1 LEENKGV
8 NMGEYN
14 GKINVSKDSMLFV
27 VNSVFNQGIKEST
40 TKENILKL
48 MPAIYE
54 NADDEEIIKM
64 LPYRTYKDLE
74 RLIDYIK
81 TSDDIKSFFYKREHP
96 DIRFLEE
103 AMIIVMRAKH
113 LEYNYSFNPGVIEKL
128 TRLFSDENK
137 KIAERYGNIENL
149 TVGMLYEYGIVDF
162 DFLRK
167 QLCKYMNEI
176 ITEEEL
182 RDIFFTRMNLNR
194 FVNDYNIKW
203 TNTNEVQYFVTYLD
217 EEYSPIDIGEIAE
230 EQKARK
236 MKYKQFSKQELLK
249 REEYLYDER
258 AKKLYKF
265 LKSKNDNIY
274 EWTFKRLLK
283 NNELGI
289 DILGDLSN
297 MCMFADDIELKK
309 FMDLFTDWYNN
320 SPQYMLGGYSP
331 IEFRKTF
338 K

>member
-1 LEENKGV
+1 
-8 NMGEYN
+8 MGEYN
-14 GKINVSKDSMLFV
+14 GRINVSKDTMLFV
-27 VNSVFNQGIKEST
+27 VNSVFNKDIKEST
-40 TKENILKL
+40 TKEEILKM
-48 MPAIYE
+48 MPDIYE
-54 NADDEEIIKM
+54 NAVDEEILKM

-74 RLIDYIK
+74 RLIEYVK
-81 TSDDIKSFFYKREHP
+81 TSDDIKTFFYKREHP

-103 AMIIVMRAKH
+103 AMIIVMRVKH
-113 LEYNYSFNPGVIEKL
+113 HDYNYTLNPGVIEKL
-128 TRLFSDENK
+128 NGLFSKENRE
-137 KIAERYGNIENL
+137 IAKRYGEIENL
-149 TVGMLYEYGIVDF
+149 TRGMLYAYGIVDF
-162 DFLRK
+162 EFLRK

-176 ITEEEL
+176 ITETEL
-182 RDIFFTRMNLNR
+182 RDIYFTRLNLNT
-194 FVNDYNIKW
+194 FVNDYNIRW
-203 TNTNEVQYFVTYLD
+203 TNTNEIQPFVTYLD
-217 EEYSPIDIGEIAE
+217 EEEVLIDIGQIAE
-230 EQKARK
+230 EQKARR

-289 DILGDLSN
+289 DILVDLSN
-297 MCMFADDIELKK
+297 MCMFEDDIELKK

-331 IEFRKTF
+331 IEFRETF

>member
-1 LEENKGV
+1 
-8 NMGEYN
+8 MGEYN

-113 LEYNYSFNPGVIEKL
+113 LEYNYSLNPSVIEKL

>member
-1 LEENKGV
+1 
-8 NMGEYN
+8 MGEYN

-48 MPAIYE
+48 MPDIYE
-54 NADDEEIIKM
+54 NADDKEIIKM
-64 LPYRTYKDLE
+64 LPYRAYKDLE
-74 RLIDYIK
+74 RLIEYIK

-103 AMIIVMRAKH
+103 AMIIVMRVKH
-113 LEYNYSFNPGVIEKL
+113 LEYNYSLNPGVIEKL

-162 DFLRK
+162 EFLRK

-176 ITEEEL
+176 ITEKEL
-182 RDIFFTRMNLNR
+182 RYIYFTRLNLNT
-194 FVNDYNIKW
+194 FVNDYDIRW
-203 TNTNEVQYFVTYLD
+203 TNTNEIQSFVTYLD

-236 MKYKQFSKQELLK
+236 MKYKQFSKQEILK
-249 REEYLYDER
+249 REEYYCNEK
-258 AKKLYKF
+258 AQKLYNF
-265 LKSKNDNIY
+265 LKSKNNNIF
-274 EWTFKRLLK
+274 EWTFKELVK
-283 NNELGI
+283 KNELGI
-289 DILGDLSN
+289 NILGEFSN
-297 MCMFADDIELKK
+297 MCMFEDDLELKK

-331 IEFRKTF
+331 IEFRNA
-338 K
+338 

>member
-1 LEENKGV
+1 
-8 NMGEYN
+8 MGEYN
-14 GKINVSKDSMLFV
+14 GRINVSKDTMLFV
-27 VNSVFNQGIKEST
+27 VNSVFNKDIKEST
-40 TKENILKL
+40 TKEEILKM
-48 MPAIYE
+48 MPEIYE
-54 NADDEEIIKM
+54 KADEEKIIEM
-64 LPYRTYKDLE
+64 LPYRAYKDLE
-74 RLIDYIK
+74 RLIEYAK
-81 TSDDIKSFFYKREHP
+81 TSDDIKTFFYKREHP

-103 AMIIVMRAKH
+103 AMIIVLRVKYH
-113 LEYNYSFNPGVIEKL
+113 DYNYTLNPGVIEKL
-128 TRLFSDENK
+128 KGLFSEKNK

-149 TVGMLYEYGIVDF
+149 TKCMLYAYGIVEF

-176 ITEEEL
+176 ITEKEL
-182 RDIFFTRMNLNR
+182 RDIYFTRLNLNT
-194 FVNDYNIKW
+194 FVNDYDIRW

-230 EQKARK
+230 EQKARR

-258 AKKLYKF
+258 AKKLYEF

-297 MCMFADDIELKK
+297 MCMFEDDKELKK

-331 IEFRKTF
+331 IEFRETF

>member
-1 LEENKGV
+1 MK
-8 NMGEYN
+8 EYN
-14 GKINVSKDSMLFV
+14 GRINVPKDTMLFV
-27 VNSVFNQGIKEST
+27 VNSVLDNDVKEST
-40 TKENILKL
+40 TKEDILK
-48 MPAIYE
+48 MIPNIYE
-54 NADDEEIIKM
+54 KADEERIIEM

-74 RLIDYIK
+74 RLMEYVK
-81 TSDDIKSFFYKREHP
+81 TSDDIKTFFYKKEHP
-96 DIRFLEE
+96 SIRFLEE
-103 AMIIVMRAKH
+103 AMIIVTRVKYH
-113 LEYNYSFNPGVIEKL
+113 DYNYTLNPGVIEKL
-128 TRLFSDENK
+128 NGLFSEENR
-137 KIAERYGNIENL
+137 KIAQRYGEIENL
-149 TVGMLYEYGIVDF
+149 TRGMLYSYGIVDF

-176 ITEEEL
+176 ITETEL
-182 RDIFFTRMNLNR
+182 RDIYFTRLNLNT
-194 FVNDYNIKW
+194 FVNDYNIRW
-203 TNTNEVQYFVTYLD
+203 TNTNEIQPFVTYLN
-217 EEYSPIDIGEIAE
+217 EEEVTIDIGEIAE

-274 EWTFKRLLK
+274 EWTFRKLLK

-297 MCMFADDIELKK
+297 ICMFEDDFELRK

-331 IEFRKTF
+331 NEFRKTF

>member
-1 LEENKGV
+1 
-8 NMGEYN
+8 MSEYN
-14 GKINVSKDSMLFV
+14 GRINISKDSMLFV

-40 TKENILKL
+40 TKEEILKM
-48 MPAIYE
+48 MPDIYKE
-54 NADDEEIIKM
+54 ADEEKIIEM
-64 LPYRTYKDLE
+64 LPYRAYKDLE
-74 RLIDYIK
+74 KLIEYAK
-81 TSDDIKSFFYKREHP
+81 TSDDIKTFFYKREHP

-103 AMIIVMRAKH
+103 AMIIVMRVKYH
-113 LEYNYSFNPGVIEKL
+113 DYNYTLNPGVIEKL
-128 TRLFSDENK
+128 NGLFSKENRE
-137 KIAERYGNIENL
+137 IAKRYGEIENL
-149 TVGMLYEYGIVDF
+149 TRGMLYAYGIVDF
-162 DFLRK
+162 EFLRK

-176 ITEEEL
+176 ITETEL
-182 RDIFFTRMNLNR
+182 RDIYFTRLNLNT
-194 FVNDYNIKW
+194 FVNDYNIRW
-203 TNTNEVQYFVTYLD
+203 TNTNEIQPFVTYLD
-217 EEYSPIDIGEIAE
+217 EEEVPIDIGQIAD

-297 MCMFADDIELKK
+297 MCMFEDDFELKK

-331 IEFRKTF
+331 IEFRETF

>member
-1 LEENKGV
+1 
-8 NMGEYN
+8 M
-14 GKINVSKDSMLFV
+14 
-27 VNSVFNQGIKEST
+27 
-40 TKENILKL
+40 
-48 MPAIYE
+48 
-54 NADDEEIIKM
+54 
-64 LPYRTYKDLE
+64 
-74 RLIDYIK
+74 
-81 TSDDIKSFFYKREHP
+81 
-96 DIRFLEE
+96 
-103 AMIIVMRAKH
+103 
-113 LEYNYSFNPGVIEKL
+113 
-128 TRLFSDENK
+128 
-137 KIAERYGNIENL
+137 
-149 TVGMLYEYGIVDF
+149 
-162 DFLRK
+162 
-167 QLCKYMNEI
+167 CKYMNEI

>member
-1 LEENKGV
+1 
-8 NMGEYN
+8 
-14 GKINVSKDSMLFV
+14 
-27 VNSVFNQGIKEST
+27 
-40 TKENILKL
+40 
-48 MPAIYE
+48 
-54 NADDEEIIKM
+54 M

-74 RLIDYIK
+74 RLIEYAK
-81 TSDDIKSFFYKREHP
+81 TSDDIKTFFYKREHP

-103 AMIIVMRAKH
+103 AMIIVLRVKYH
-113 LEYNYSFNPGVIEKL
+113 DYNYTLNPGVIEKL
-128 TRLFSDENK
+128 KVLFSEENK
-137 KIAERYGNIENL
+137 KIAKRYGEIENL
-149 TVGMLYEYGIVDF
+149 TKCMLYAYGIVEF

-176 ITEEEL
+176 ITEKEL
-182 RDIFFTRMNLNR
+182 RDIYFTRLNLNT
-194 FVNDYNIKW
+194 FVNDYDIRW

-230 EQKARK
+230 EQKARR

-289 DILGDLSN
+289 DILSDLSN
-297 MCMFADDIELKK
+297 VCMFEDDKELKK

-320 SPQYMLGGYSP
+320 SPQYMLGGYSS
-331 IEFRKTF
+331 IEFRETF
-338 K
+338 E

>member
-1 LEENKGV
+1 
-8 NMGEYN
+8 MGEYN
-14 GKINVSKDSMLFV
+14 GRINLSKDTMLFV
-27 VNSVFNQGIKEST
+27 VNSVFNKDIKEST
-40 TKENILKL
+40 TKEEILKM
-48 MPAIYE
+48 MPDIYE

-64 LPYRTYKDLE
+64 LPYRAYNYLE
-74 RLIDYIK
+74 KLIEYIK

-103 AMIIVMRAKH
+103 AMIIVMRAKYSD
-113 LEYNYSFNPGVIEKL
+113 YNYSLNPGVIEKL
-128 TRLFSDENK
+128 KRLFSKENRE
-137 KIAERYGNIENL
+137 IAKRYGEIENL
-149 TVGMLYEYGIVDF
+149 TRRMLYAYGIVDF
-162 DFLRK
+162 EFLRK
-167 QLCKYMNEI
+167 QLCKYMKEI
-176 ITEEEL
+176 ITETEL
-182 RDIFFTRMNLNR
+182 RDIYFTRLNLNT
-194 FVNDYNIKW
+194 FVNDYDIRW
-203 TNTNEVQYFVTYLD
+203 TNTNEIQPFVTYLD
-217 EEYSPIDIGEIAE
+217 EEEVPIDIGQIAE

-258 AKKLYKF
+258 AKKLYNF
-265 LKSKNDNIY
+265 LKSKNNNIY

-297 MCMFADDIELKK
+297 MCMFENDIELKK

-320 SPQYMLGGYSP
+320 SPQYILGGYSP
-331 IEFRKTF
+331 IEFRETF

>member
-1 LEENKGV
+1 
-8 NMGEYN
+8 MGEYN
-14 GKINVSKDSMLFV
+14 GRINVSKDTMLFV
-27 VNSVFNQGIKEST
+27 VNSVFNKNIKEST
-40 TKENILKL
+40 TKENILK
-48 MPAIYE
+48 MIPDIYE
-54 NADDEEIIKM
+54 KADEEKIIEM
-64 LPYRTYKDLE
+64 LPYRAYKDLE
-74 RLIDYIK
+74 RLIEYVK
-81 TSDDIKSFFYKREHP
+81 TSDDIKTFFYKREHP

-103 AMIIVMRAKH
+103 AMIIVMRVKYH
-113 LEYNYSFNPGVIEKL
+113 DYNYTLNPGVIEKL
-128 TRLFSDENK
+128 TGLFSKENRE
-137 KIAERYGNIENL
+137 IAQRYGQIENL
-149 TVGMLYEYGIVDF
+149 TRGMLYSYGIVDF
-162 DFLRK
+162 EFLRK

-176 ITEEEL
+176 ITETEL
-182 RDIFFTRMNLNR
+182 RDIYFTRLNLNT
-194 FVNDYNIKW
+194 FVNDYNIRW
-203 TNTNEVQYFVTYLD
+203 TNTNEIQPFVTYLD
-217 EEYSPIDIGEIAE
+217 EEEVSIDKGKIAE

-274 EWTFKRLLK
+274 EWTFRRLLK

-289 DILGDLSN
+289 DILGELSN
-297 MCMFADDIELKK
+297 MCMFEDDFELKK

-331 IEFRKTF
+331 NEFGEKF

>member
-1 LEENKGV
+1 
-8 NMGEYN
+8 MGEYN
-14 GKINVSKDSMLFV
+14 GRINVSKDTMLFV
-27 VNSVFNQGIKEST
+27 VNSVFNKDIKEST
-40 TKENILKL
+40 TKEEILKM
-48 MPAIYE
+48 MPDIYE
-54 NADDEEIIKM
+54 NAVDEEILKM

-74 RLIDYIK
+74 RLIEYVK
-81 TSDDIKSFFYKREHP
+81 TSDDIKTFFYKREHP

-103 AMIIVMRAKH
+103 AMIIVMRVKH
-113 LEYNYSFNPGVIEKL
+113 HDYNYTLNPGVIEKL
-128 TRLFSDENK
+128 NGLFSKENRE
-137 KIAERYGNIENL
+137 IAKRYGEIENL
-149 TVGMLYEYGIVDF
+149 TRGMLYAYGIVDF
-162 DFLRK
+162 EFLRK

-176 ITEEEL
+176 ITETEL
-182 RDIFFTRMNLNR
+182 RDIYFTRLNLNT
-194 FVNDYNIKW
+194 FVNDYNIRW
-203 TNTNEVQYFVTYLD
+203 TNTNEIQPFVTYLD
-217 EEYSPIDIGEIAE
+217 EEEVLIDIGQIAE

-265 LKSKNDNIY
+265 LKSKNNNIY

-297 MCMFADDIELKK
+297 MCMLEDDIELKK

-331 IEFRKTF
+331 IEFRETF

>member
-1 LEENKGV
+1 
-8 NMGEYN
+8 MREYN
-14 GKINVSKDSMLFV
+14 GRINVSKDTMLFV
-27 VNSVFNQGIKEST
+27 VNSVFNKDIKENT
-40 TKENILKL
+40 TKEEILKM
-48 MPAIYE
+48 MPDIYE

-64 LPYRTYKDLE
+64 LPYRAYKDLE
-74 RLIDYIK
+74 RLIEYVK

-103 AMIIVMRAKH
+103 AMIIVMRAKYH
-113 LEYNYSFNPGVIEKL
+113 DYNYSINPGVIEKL
-128 TRLFSDENK
+128 TRLFSEENK
-137 KIAERYGNIENL
+137 KIAERYGDIENL

-176 ITEEEL
+176 ITEKEL
-182 RDIFFTRMNLNR
+182 RDIYFTKLNLNT
-194 FVNDYNIKW
+194 FVNDYDIRW
-203 TNTNEVQYFVTYLD
+203 TNTNEIQPFVTYLD
-217 EEYSPIDIGEIAE
+217 EEEVPIDIGQIAE

-274 EWTFKRLLK
+274 EWTFNRLLK

-289 DILGDLSN
+289 DILGDLFN
-297 MCMFADDIELKK
+297 MCMFKDDIELKK

-331 IEFRKTF
+331 IEFRETF

>member
-1 LEENKGV
+1 
-8 NMGEYN
+8 MGEYN
-14 GKINVSKDSMLFV
+14 GRINLSKDTMLFV
-27 VNSVFNQGIKEST
+27 VNSVFNKDIKEST
-40 TKENILKL
+40 TKEEILKM
-48 MPAIYE
+48 MPDIYE

-64 LPYRTYKDLE
+64 LPYRAYNYLE
-74 RLIDYIK
+74 KLIEYIK

-103 AMIIVMRAKH
+103 AMIIVMRAKYSD
-113 LEYNYSFNPGVIEKL
+113 YNYSLNPGVIEKL
-128 TRLFSDENK
+128 KRLFSKENRE
-137 KIAERYGNIENL
+137 IAKRYGEIENL
-149 TVGMLYEYGIVDF
+149 TRGMLYVYGIVDF
-162 DFLRK
+162 EFLRK

-176 ITEEEL
+176 ITETEL
-182 RDIFFTRMNLNR
+182 RDIYFTRLNLNT
-194 FVNDYNIKW
+194 FVNDYDIRW
-203 TNTNEVQYFVTYLD
+203 TNTNEIQPFVTYLD
-217 EEYSPIDIGEIAE
+217 EEEVPIDIGQIAE

-297 MCMFADDIELKK
+297 MCMFENDIELKK

-320 SPQYMLGGYSP
+320 SPQYILGGYSP
-331 IEFRKTF
+331 IEFRETF